1 MIPVSQ
7 LDDAEKIKHTKGFFV
22 VCKKS
27 LTPMYC
33 MTDLT
38 TSEMTL
44 ESLTNTHRTSDKQ
57 KLCKYHNK
65 INFFIKGFQCVC
77 TLCECVYTL

>member
-1 MIPVSQ
+1 MSLATLSQLAVSQ
-7 LDDAEKIKHTKGFFV
+7 LDDAEKINESLAYKDFFFLLV

-27 LTPMYC
+27 LSLMYC
-33 MTDLT
+33 MADLT

-44 ESLTNTHRTSDKQ
+44 KSLTNTHRTSDKQ

-65 INFFIKGFQCVC
+65 INFVH
-77 TLCECVYTL
+77 